1 MALSKTSQKGR
12 TTARPRW
19 PQIVDSRL
27 AWIDYDIPADEFLV
41 YFGGSPVPAISSSLD
56 DAPGFEDTA
65 IMIGLDA
72 DHEETGE
79 IVGVQV
85 IPMLVG
91 AVQDQPS
98 WAILTWAAM
107 AGDFG
112 DEMLRERLPAF
123 LDAVHD
129 AFDRYWTPPP
139 PMEEQ
144 MAAIERARQE
154 REAADRKQAAQGA

>member
-1 MALSKTSQKGR
+1 MALKHSHTVEAPQ
-12 TTARPRW
+12 W
-19 PQIVDSRL
+19 PTEAIDLER
-27 AWIDYDIPADEFLV
+27 AWVEYEPLADEFLI
-41 YFGGSPVPAISSSLD
+41 YFGGSPVPAISSPLNG
-56 DAPGFEDTA
+56 PGFSDVA
-65 IMIGLDA
+65 VMFGLGPNR
-72 DHEETGE
+72 ESTGE

-85 IPMLVG
+85 IPMLLG

-98 WAILTWAAM
+98 WAILTWGAM

-112 DEMLRERLPAF
+112 DELLRERLPAF

-144 MAAIERARQE
+144 LAAIERARHE
-154 REAADRKQAAQGA
+154 REAASARDRTQDARSA